1 MLDLFKASG
10 EAVLFATKSF
20 WEGVDVPGAALSLV
34 ILDKIP
40 FVPYKDPVFVRQER
54 LIRERGGDPFEE
66 LQLANAILTLRQGAG
81 RLIRSETDRGV
92 IAILDSR
99 INTAK
104 YGARI
109 VRSLPDA
116 RRVMQFEVVQQFFAD
131 Q

>member
-1 MLDLFKASG
+1 M
-10 EAVLFATKSF
+10 V
-20 WEGVDVPGAALSLV
+20 
-34 ILDKIP
+34 LDKIP
-40 FVPYKDPVFVRQER
+40 FAPYKDPVFVRQQR
-54 LIRERGGDPFEE
+54 LIRERGGDPYEE

-81 RLIRSETDRGV
+81 RLIRSETDRSV

-109 VRSLPDA
+109 VNSLPNA
-116 RRVMQFEVVQQFFAD
+116 RRVLRFEEVQRFFAD